1 MSRPTFTV
9 QSRDKRTNGSIFE
22 VLVDDVTGF
31 DDFCLDYCDEILPG
45 SKVDFADY
53 RRIFRLRNDGSW
65 EEHSSYL
72 AEGTDAEAAEE
83 AAVAS
88 VLDGLVSDEDIEE
101 TSGDET
107 TTEEEG
113 E

>member
-9 QSRDKRTNGSIFE
+9 QSRDKRTNGSIFS
-22 VLVDDVTGF
+22 VLADNAAGF
-31 DDFCLDYCDEILPG
+31 DDFILEYGEEILPG

-53 RRIFRLRNDGSW
+53 RKVFRLRNDGSW
-65 EEHSSYL
+65 EEYSSYL

-88 VLDGLVSDEDIEE
+88 VLDDLIPDSYIE
-101 TSGDET
+101 DET
-107 TTEEEG
+107 TTEEG
-113 E
+113 ETT

>member
-1 MSRPTFTV
+1 MSRPTFTI
-9 QSRDKRTNGSIFE
+9 QSRDKRTNGAIFE
-22 VLVDDVTGF
+22 VLVDNAVGF
-31 DDFCLDYCDEILPG
+31 DDFILEYGEEILPG

-53 RRIFRLRNDGSW
+53 RKVFRLRNDGSW
-65 EEHSSYL
+65 EEYSSYL

-88 VLDGLVSDEDIEE
+88 VLDDLIPDDYVED
-101 TSGDET
+101 D

-113 E
+113 ETT